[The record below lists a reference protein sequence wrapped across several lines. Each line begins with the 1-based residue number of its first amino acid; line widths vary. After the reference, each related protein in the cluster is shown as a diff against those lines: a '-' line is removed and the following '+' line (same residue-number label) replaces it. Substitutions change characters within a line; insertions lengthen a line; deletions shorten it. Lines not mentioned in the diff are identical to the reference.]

1 MTTDPTLSEEFAPI
15 PKWPKPVG
23 IISICWGALGLLC
36 NGCGLANVAFSST
49 FMKGAEEALKAP
61 MPDVMKPTPIQAIP
75 MVFGLVWTILL
86 LVAGI
91 MLIGRKQASIMAH
104 LVYGIGGLLLS
115 VIGVAIGGKQQL
127 AIQAWAQANAGDPWA
142 KQYHPL
148 INWSIFAA
156 ASLLFFAWPVFCV
169 AWFSAKRKADLGGTA
184 MSEIV

>member
-1 MTTDPTLSEEFAPI
+1 MTPDQPLSEEFAPI

-86 LVAGI
+86 IVAGF
-91 MLIGRKQASIMAH
+91 MLVSRKQASITLHIIYA
-104 LVYGIGGLLLS
+104 IGALLL
-115 VIGVAIGGKQQL
+115 GLAGGAMAFQQQL
-127 AIQAWAQANAGDPWA
+127 AIQAWAKANAGDPWA
-142 KQYHPL
+142 NQYNPTL
-148 INWSIFAA
+148 NWSIFGVIMLL
-156 ASLLFFAWPVFCV
+156 SLVWPVFCV
-169 AWFSAKRKADLGGTA
+169 IWFGNKRKVDLGGTA